1 MLDKRFRRI
10 YIMVMEN
17 RGCPCLICG
26 NLKKEINMEKTKKV
40 ELPENAQEGEY
51 PESNWVRCT
60 TRLSKAVAELHPQQK
75 TVFYLPFSVDDE
87 ALKVRYDIG
96 LNAIIR
102 RGIQGISHSID
113 SDSIFAN
120 PLSWNG
126 DNLTPEA
133 IKKIQHAADNLT
145 VKGRTGAPKK
155 KEADIRMDERLQLA
169 QSAGCATVEEFHAAL
184 AAMKKKRK

>member
-1 MLDKRFRRI
+1 
-10 YIMVMEN
+10 MVMKN

-26 NLKKEINMEKTKKV
+26 NLKKGDQQMEKTKKV
-40 ELPENAQEGEY
+40 ELPENAQEGDY
-51 PESNWVRCT
+51 PDGDWVRCT
-60 TRLSKAVAELHPQQK
+60 TRLSKAVAKLHPQQK

-87 ALKVRYDIG
+87 ALKARYDIG

-120 PLSWNG
+120 PTSWNG